1 MTRQKRRVFVKGEFF
16 ATDGHIIFGNKE
28 IAKIITFKD
37 RMVYIGVTSRAKGNE
52 KADESFIKS
61 KELYDYFELSQNTVS
76 SSSQR
81 LEDAGLAFRG
91 FKMKHNKKKDIEEKK
106 WTNTWVIPERYE
118 LLKKG
123 SSKLLID
130 YNVLRSGSL
139 SPRAK
144 MVYFYLCYKSTLEDV
159 NGEIQEKA
167 RVSRDKMAHALGIKN
182 DENLTAALKEL
193 VDKGLVLRVYTRKTT
208 NYGTQVDTPIYT
220 IMELPQ
226 WIKNGE
232 HVEENVTT
240 ATTEDTKDEDN
251 KSVEVKKDSE
261 AANNGVREINMALIN
276 TTESINDNSENTSNN
291 QNFSEDDYM
300 SGFLGTFEPT
310 PTIEERGGE
319 DVDAFLKEMDN
330 YDDVEDDYEDEYLEE
345 EVVEEEP
352 VHIPSPTAKTTP
364 IFKQTA
370 DEIVKEANNK
380 VLDYRRNKKPE
391 LTKEDVSFTGSEF
404 DALIA
409 SLAR

>member
-1 MTRQKRRVFVKGEFF
+1 MTRQKRRVFIKGEFF
-16 ATDGHIIFGNKE
+16 PIDGHSMFNNKE
-28 IAKIITFKD
+28 ITFKD
-37 RMVYIGVTSRAKGNE
+37 KMVFVSVNSRAKTSE
-52 KADESFIKS
+52 KADEAFIRV
-61 KELYDYFELSQNTVS
+61 KEFSEYFNLNSHTVS
-76 SSSQR
+76 DSTVR
-81 LEDAGLAFRG
+81 LEKSGLAFRE
-91 FKMKHNKKKDIEEKK
+91 FKMKLSKKTNTEEKK
-106 WTNTWVIPERYE
+106 WGNVWAIPGRFD
-118 LLKKG
+118 LLEKG
-123 SSKLLID
+123 ASKLLID

-144 MVYFYLCYKSTLEDV
+144 MVYFFICYKSSNQDI
-159 NGEIQEKA
+159 NGEIQERAK
-167 RVSRDKMAHALGIKN
+167 VSRKEISKGLGIKD
-182 DENLTAALKEL
+182 DENLTAAIDEL
-193 VDKGLVLRVYTRKTT
+193 VEKGLLLRLHARKTT
-208 NYGTQVDTPIYT
+208 KYGTQVDTLTYIV
-220 IMELPQ
+220 MELPE

-232 HVEENVTT
+232 FVAENTTT
-240 ATTEDTKDEDN
+240 ATTEDNKDTDN

-261 AANNGVREINMALIN
+261 AANNGAEVKNMALIN
-276 TTESINDNSENTSNN
+276 TTESINDNSEISENN
-291 QNFSEDDYM
+291 LKNPENDFM

-352 VHIPSPTAKTTP
+352 VHIPSPAAKTTP

-380 VLDYRRNKKPE
+380 VLDYRRNKKTE
-391 LTKEDVSFTGSEF
+391 LTKEDVSFSSSEF